1 MQSEKPIKPLINRDS
16 ETLIANCRQALYR
29 GEPWFLA
36 LLDTVAKWN
45 VPYEVVDEREYRYL
59 VGGEAFD
66 WLLLAE
72 RICNALEKDDLLPIP
87 EVDALLL
94 DERMPMHFTEE
105 EFKNALGPAKY
116 RAHLNFTY
124 GVLVEE
130 ALQLA
135 MEQRSQKER
144 GTLMMA
150 HDVRIEGDVYRR
162 IYGNDKQDL
171 LREFRTAQNK
181 PMINRLSLT
190 EHKEFTYWLF
200 KRRVAQQEPARV
212 ASDTRQGMLML
223 HRLREIKNRRNG
235 RLDIAQEPNS
245 SETENLEQFITT
257 TKITPH

>member
-1 MQSEKPIKPLINRDS
+1 MNGELKKTKNKTCGALSEIDS
-16 ETLIANCRQALYR
+16 KLK
-29 GEPWFLA
+29 GEMPGILSA
-36 LLDTVAKWN
+36 
-45 VPYEVVDEREYRYL
+45 YERYY
-59 VGGEAFD
+59 
-66 WLLLAE
+66 
-72 RICNALEKDDLLPIP
+72 NALRKDGFDVKNLKPNLF
-87 EVDALLL
+87 E
-94 DERMPMHFTEE
+94 EFTEE